1 MITEN
6 SVSSETIT
14 INAPAE
20 LVWDVIVDFARYGQW
35 NEFCPSIKGQLR
47 MGEPLEMEVDLG
59 NGLQTQVESITCI
72 DPPHKI
78 VWSMDNKPGDPVH
91 ADRVQEVTPIDARS
105 CRYVTT
111 DHFGGEM
118 CGPMIEAMGKAVED
132 GFNLCAQNLKARA
145 EALFQGSQ
153 AASQQ

>member
-6 SVSSETIT
+6 SVSSDTVT

-20 LVWDVIVDFARYGQW
+20 LVWEIIVDFAHYGQW

-59 NGLQTQVESITCI
+59 SGLQTQIESITCI
-72 DPPHKI
+72 EAPRKI
-78 VWSMDNKPGDPVH
+78 VWSMENKPEDPVH
-91 ADRVQEVTPIDARS
+91 ADRAQEVTPIDTHS
-105 CRYVTT
+105 CRYVTI

-132 GFNLCAQNLKARA
+132 GFNLCARNLKARA
-145 EALFQGSQ
+145 EALHQ
-153 AASQQ
+153 AQQAGAQQ